1 MILYISPYYLC
12 RYLIPNTP
20 YKIPITPKLPSPK
33 LLSHLWKF
41 PKYHLGTLTFQ
52 YPNYLSRRILGWC
65 TKKYMHVIL
74 YYCHPLYIKLICL
87 CNFSKYF
94 LYPLRYIFS
103 QNHLPVLWYPYKM
116 ILKTIYSMMCSFY
129 WAHTQILY
137 SLLPKGQTCFHPR
150 SRTTGYSTGIL
161 IKLRVFVRTGDT
173 TSSARTKMTKN
184 PPHILVTT
192 PESLYLLLTSEG
204 GRKMLSDVH
213 TVIVDEIHA
222 LVGNKRGSHLS
233 LSLER
238 LNALTKRGL
247 IRIGLSATQKP
258 IETVARFLI
267 GSNGTN
273 GARELDCTIIDAGH
287 KREVDLAI
295 ELPRSPLT
303 AVMSNEVWGEVYKRL
318 EELIKKHK
326 TTLIFVNT
334 RRLAERMTHNLAERL
349 GEEILKEHH
358 CH

>member
-1 MILYISPYYLC
+1 MITPHLIYYIVRPNAFYCYINTYTKSLYQVLLSVNYPVAEPRGIFKNQKLTAYCHDTLYIALLPLPLPHPQHSLQ
-12 RYLIPNTP
+12 NTHHS
-20 YKIPITPKLPSPK
+20 KTPPPK

-116 ILKTIYSMMCSFY
+116 ILKIIYSMMCSFY

-161 IKLRVFVRTGDT
+161 IKR
-173 TSSARTKMTKN
+173 
-184 PPHILVTT
+184 
-192 PESLYLLLTSEG
+192 
-204 GRKMLSDVH
+204 
-213 TVIVDEIHA
+213 
-222 LVGNKRGSHLS
+222 
-233 LSLER
+233 
-238 LNALTKRGL
+238 
-247 IRIGLSATQKP
+247 
-258 IETVARFLI
+258 
-267 GSNGTN
+267 
-273 GARELDCTIIDAGH
+273 
-287 KREVDLAI
+287 
-295 ELPRSPLT
+295 
-303 AVMSNEVWGEVYKRL
+303 
-318 EELIKKHK
+318 
-326 TTLIFVNT
+326 
-334 RRLAERMTHNLAERL
+334 
-349 GEEILKEHH
+349 
-358 CH
+358 